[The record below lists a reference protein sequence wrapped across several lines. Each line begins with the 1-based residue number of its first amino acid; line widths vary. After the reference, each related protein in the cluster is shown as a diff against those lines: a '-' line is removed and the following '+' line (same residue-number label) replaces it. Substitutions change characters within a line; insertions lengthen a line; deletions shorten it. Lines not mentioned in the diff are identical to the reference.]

1 MGVDISFE
9 DFINQLNLNF
19 ATYINF
25 LCNRLTKPT
34 LFLKRHMKDIKTKC
48 LWNKI
53 YNIMGSEHWYTIHSW
68 PIYYNKLLH
77 IISQK
82 KSQNYHH

>member
-1 MGVDISFE
+1 MLDIANRIYETLKNMQMGVDISFE

-19 ATYINF
+19 ATYIDF

-48 LWNKI
+48 L
-53 YNIMGSEHWYTIHSW
+53 
-68 PIYYNKLLH
+68 
-77 IISQK
+77 
-82 KSQNYHH
+82 